1 MRFEY
6 WENLRFNTLE
16 NRVRQIE
23 EGFGNEITVED
34 FVHGELAAM
43 IGRIDAE
50 TTISLGTS
58 EACEIT
64 ESVNLE
70 LKALFGSITENAGGE
85 IE

>member
-1 MRFEY
+1 MARQ
-6 WENLRFNTLE
+6 LASLE

-23 EGFGNEITVED
+23 EGFSNEIVAED
-34 FVHGELAAM
+34 LIHADLAAM
-43 IGRIDAE
+43 IGRISAE
-50 TTISLGTS
+50 AHTILGTS

-70 LKALFGSITENAGGE
+70 LKALFSITENAGGE